1 MNVSIPLILTLLTS
15 LCGCLGVIR
24 TPVIETKS
32 GPVQGSVLT
41 TVWNSVK
48 YSSFKGI
55 PFATPPVGNLRF
67 KPPVPPEP
75 WGKTRDAIEEPES
88 CPQLDIFDFHYM
100 GNEDCLY
107 LSVFTPEMN
116 FNRNMTPRVVMVWM
130 YGGSYVS
137 GFIKTSFYG
146 PDFFMEQDVVV
157 VSFNYR
163 LGALGF
169 LNLNH
174 PDALGNAALKDQT
187 MVLRWVQ
194 DNIAAFGGD
203 PGQVTIFGESAGS
216 ASVIFHTMSKHSRG
230 LFQRVIAQ
238 SGAPIFPLYSSP
250 SLSMSNA
257 RRLANILGFS
267 SSNTSEILD
276 FLRQLPARD
285 IVEAADTVNVITAI
299 VTLPFVSTK
308 ENAQVASRKDIFLH
322 ECPITLLESGEF
334 TKHDIMIGFND
345 SEVITAWLYIPMI
358 LNSFAKIWN
367 TLFTALPFYPEDWY
381 GLIDNIIPIGTD
393 FFFKAP
399 IDLTRKLMEQNNDGH
414 PIYFYQISY
423 NSPYLFH
430 KSLNITSE
438 GTGHLDDVGLIFNI
452 EQLNAPTDPQHPFN
466 RFRNKVVTLW
476 TNFAKYGNP
485 TPKGANPLGNVIW
498 EPSGKDGRI
507 FNINDSFSM
516 LNNEDVITERILLIE
531 SIMHYV
537 LHYISDCNR
546 ILL

>member
-1 MNVSIPLILTLLTS
+1 MNVSIPLILALLTS

-24 TPVIETKS
+24 TPVIDTKS
-32 GPVQGSVLT
+32 GPVQGAVLT

-67 KPPVPPEP
+67 KPPVLPEP
-75 WGKTRDAIEEPES
+75 WGKTRDAIEEPEA
-88 CPQLDIFDFHYM
+88 CPQLDIVDLHYL

-130 YGGSYVS
+130 YGGSFVS
-137 GFIKTSFYG
+137 GSINTSFYG

-157 VSFNYR
+157 VSLNYR

-203 PGQVTIFGESAGS
+203 PGQVTLFGESAGS
-216 ASVIFHTMSKHSRG
+216 ASVIYHTMSKHSKG
-230 LFQRVIAQ
+230 LFQRIIAQ
-238 SGAPIFPLYSSP
+238 SGAPLFPLYGAP
-250 SLSMSNA
+250 SASKGNA
-257 RRLANILGFS
+257 LRLANILGFS
-267 SSNTSEILD
+267 SSNTSEVLD
-276 FLRQLPARD
+276 FLRHQPVRN
-285 IVEAADTVNVITAI
+285 IVEAADTVNVITAF
-299 VTLPFVSTK
+299 VSLPFGPTK
-308 ENAQVASRKDIFLH
+308 ENTQIASRKDIFLH

-334 TKHDIMIGFND
+334 TKHDIMMGFND
-345 SEVITAWLYIPMI
+345 SEVITGWLYIPMI

-367 TLFTALPFYPEDWY
+367 RLFTAFPFYPEDWY

-399 IDLTRKLMEQNNDGH
+399 IDLTRKLMQQNNDGH
-414 PIYFYQISY
+414 PIYVYQISY
-423 NSPYLFH
+423 NSPYLLH
-430 KSLNITSE
+430 KALNITSE
-438 GTGHLDDVGLIFNI
+438 GASHYDDVSFIFNMEI
-452 EQLNAPTDPQHPFN
+452 LHAPTDPKHPYN
-466 RFRNKVVTLW
+466 QFRSKVVTLW

-485 TPKGANPLGNVIW
+485 TPQGDKELGGVIW
-498 EPSGKDGRI
+498 EPSGKDGRV
-507 FNINDSFSM
+507 FNISETFDMMNR
-516 LNNEDVITERILLIE
+516 NDVITERILLIQKLVY
-531 SIMHYV
+531 SIA
-537 LHYISDCNR
+537 HYISGCS
-546 ILL
+546 